1 MKQITV
7 AALAAL
13 TLALSACG
21 TTEPPPPECK
31 GTPRAVNHLPVSR
44 AQRLPAR
51 IIWHENA

>member
-1 MKQITV
+1 MKQITI

-13 TLALSACG
+13 TLVLSGCG

-44 AQRLPAR
+44 AALTCE
-51 IIWHENA
+51 ENLA